1 MESEEEGL
9 RFLLKLTAL
18 LAKEKIRRDPL
29 PTAPPRPPP
38 PQSTDSEVWIIFL
51 SLAVF
56 TALLAA
62 VLRLIE

>member
-29 PTAPPRPPP
+29 PTALPRPPP
-38 PQSTDSEVWIIFL
+38 PQSTDGEVWVIFL

-56 TALLAA
+56 AALLAA